1 MPLQYQTQGGVE
13 KLLIHS
19 SSTNPQAPDPS
30 LQGECC
36 CLGYVRLT
44 QCIDTGFDCGTCP
57 TSGTESGCDE
67 DEDGSEDYANVIYID
82 QGIWEQKAK
91 SFSPSNCTGGGSWT
105 SVATSGA
112 VLVTSGACTGYQT
125 AGTISNLPNACQSN
139 IRSLDMFKEFEGD
152 QVPPG
157 IPSNPGGSGA
167 KNLIVYSGCETA

>member
-1 MPLQYQTQGGVE
+1 MIYAAAVPNSRRGGETVDTQQFYQ
-13 KLLIHS
+13 
-19 SSTNPQAPDPS
+19 PQAVGD

-91 SFSPSNCTGGGSWT
+91 TFSLT
-105 SVATSGA
+105 
-112 VLVTSGACTGYQT
+112 T
-125 AGTISNLPNACQSN
+125 APEEAIGLQ
-139 IRSLDMFKEFEGD
+139 
-152 QVPPG
+152 
-157 IPSNPGGSGA
+157 
-167 KNLIVYSGCETA
+167 